1 MALQKTIG
9 AAALAGAVLA
19 LTGCAV
25 VDAPVPYGANFTQ
38 PTQMK
43 VRAAGHWDLMANDVV
58 AETMATLERN
68 GLSAKTPLYVAMPAN
83 ASAFDA
89 VFLDLVVTKL
99 VQNGA
104 SVYNTPGQQL
114 EVSYDAK
121 VVHHNLQHYGAWN
134 ADGNG
139 YGRSGYYGFGATIGD
154 ADYLPATV
162 AGAPAYSEVLLT
174 STVLRQGQ
182 YVARKSNVYYVDN
195 ATVGQFAKSEAYR
208 AVNLKVVN
216 K

>member
-1 MALQKTIG
+1 MALKKTIG
-9 AAALAGAVLA
+9 AAALASAVLA
-19 LTGCAV
+19 LTGCATQ
-25 VDAPVPYGANFTQ
+25 DAPVPYGANYAQ

-68 GLSAKTPLYVAMPAN
+68 GLNAKTPLYVALPQN

-89 VFLDLVVTKL
+89 VFHDLVVTKL

-114 EVSYDAK
+114 ELSYDAK
-121 VVHHNLQHYGAWN
+121 IVHHNLMHMDAL
-134 ADGNG
+134 D
-139 YGRSGYYGFGATIGD
+139 GRSRGGNFGATLGD
-154 ADYLPATV
+154 ADYQPVTI

-195 ATVGQFAKSEAYR
+195 ASVGQFAKSEAYR
-208 AVNLKVVN
+208 AVNMKVVN

>member
-1 MALQKTIG
+1 M
-9 AAALAGAVLA
+9 
-19 LTGCAV
+19 
-25 VDAPVPYGANFTQ
+25 
-38 PTQMK
+38 
-43 VRAAGHWDLMANDVV
+43 
-58 AETMATLERN
+58 
-68 GLSAKTPLYVAMPAN
+68 
-83 ASAFDA
+83 
-89 VFLDLVVTKL
+89 
-99 VQNGA
+99 
-104 SVYNTPGQQL
+104 
-114 EVSYDAK
+114 
-121 VVHHNLQHYGAWN
+121 HHNLQHYGAWN